1 MANGGRRPRAGRKPK
16 PVSEHVRDG
25 TFRPDRHG
33 SQEPAIREADG
44 RRPPMP
50 QGFSA
55 REKTAWKRL
64 LDGLAAESLLDHA
77 DAPLYEAFAVQWAR
91 MKEARAAV
99 HKHGLLLT
107 NAQGVL
113 VANPAVRMER
123 DAVDRV
129 RQLADQLAIG
139 LHTRSS
145 LSLAVARGRAVEA
158 DGAAPAS
165 AAGAELIGPSP
176 RLRAVT

>member
-1 MANGGRRPRAGRKPK
+1 MASGGRRPRAGKPK
-16 PVSEHVRDG
+16 HVEDHVREG
-25 TFRPDRHG
+25 TFRPSRHV
-33 SQEPAIREADG
+33 SPEPEVRKADG

-50 QGFSA
+50 QGFNA
-55 REKTAWKRL
+55 REKAAWKRL

-99 HKHGLLLT
+99 HRHGLLVA
-107 NAQGVL
+107 NPQGAL

-123 DAVDRV
+123 DAVDRI

-139 LHTRSS
+139 LHTRSALGVS
-145 LSLAVARGRAVEA
+145 VARGRAAEA
-158 DGAAPAS
+158 DGAPSAPS
-165 AAGAELIGPSP
+165 VGSELIGPSP
-176 RLRAVT
+176 RLRAVK